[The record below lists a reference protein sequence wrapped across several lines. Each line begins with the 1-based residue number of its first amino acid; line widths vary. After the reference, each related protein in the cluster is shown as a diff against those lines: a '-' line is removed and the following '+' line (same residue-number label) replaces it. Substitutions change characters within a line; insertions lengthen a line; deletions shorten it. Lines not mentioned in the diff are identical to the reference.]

1 MQVAIQYYVACN
13 MQSLFGVDVLLRSD
27 SSVSYENN
35 SNKPA
40 EDEIRLRKILDNVQC
55 GVLVVDPLSCRIVD
69 ANKTA
74 LDMMGVGR
82 REAIG
87 CSCQRFLCRSFQGEC
102 PVVYLGHCFDRSEDA
117 LLSVEGEL
125 RTVIRTA
132 VPINLD
138 DSNYL
143 LETFTD
149 VTQLRQAEAALSLFD
164 AAIHSTTEGILV
176 TDLDG
181 RVESFNT
188 TFAEMWS
195 IPSSILQAGD
205 YNASMPYIL
214 DQLEFP
220 QTFLEKFEKVKSNPD
235 NPEYQIVRLTDG
247 RIFEW
252 TAKSQRA
259 DGRTIGSVFSMK
271 DVTERESAKLE
282 LNDAKEAAETAN
294 RAKGEF
300 LANMTSEIRT
310 PLLGIIGTT
319 ELVLD
324 TRLSSEQ
331 RSYME
336 AIKSSSDSLLWV
348 INDLLDFSKIE
359 ARKMELDAIV
369 YDLREKIQELC
380 SAISA
385 QAKKKKL
392 RFSCVISDDVP
403 QFLIGDP
410 MRLGQVIANLL
421 ANAVKFTDKGSVKL
435 FVETESRSE
444 YEVGL
449 IVRVTDTGIGIPE
462 DKRARIFESFEQVDV
477 ANSRRYGGTGLG
489 LAISSRLIEMMG
501 GRMWVES
508 EMGIGS
514 TFCFNI
520 SPRIPADCSRDSV
533 VNGVLCGD
541 SEESNG
547 SLVDLSSTDAP
558 GLRVL
563 VAESG
568 LVNRKLAEKVL
579 QKSGNVVTV
588 VGNGEALLDALDS
601 SNYDIVLLDVE
612 MAGLDGFQLTDQI
625 RKHESFS
632 GIHIPVIG
640 MTNRTMKIDKDKYL
654 QAGMDGYISKPIRSE
669 ELIALI
675 KKVVR
680 AESGSRLEASS
691 VVNLGELMN
700 YVGGDSGLLNEII
713 DLFLSVYENT
723 IQDMQVALEASDM
736 QALTRLAHR
745 MKGSVGSF
753 AAHQAYETYSALE
766 RICISGDIYG
776 ASAALNTAETETWR
790 LVNYLY
796 SLRSEDAA

>member
-1 MQVAIQYYVACN
+1 M
-13 MQSLFGVDVLLRSD
+13 LRSD
-27 SSVSYENN
+27 KSVSYINN
-35 SNKPA
+35 GEKSA
-40 EDEIRLRKILDNVQC
+40 EDETRLRKILDNVQC

-82 REAIG
+82 KEAVG

-102 PVVYLGHCFDRSEDA
+102 PVVYLGHCYEHSEDA

-125 RTVIRTA
+125 RTIVRTA
-132 VPINLD
+132 VPIVLD
-138 DSNYL
+138 DTNYL

-181 RVESFNT
+181 RVESFNA
-188 TFAEMWS
+188 TFAEMWN
-195 IPSSILQAGD
+195 IPSSILQTGD
-205 YNASMPYIL
+205 YNASMAYIL

-220 QTFLEKFEKVKSNPD
+220 QTFLEKFEKVKNNPD
-235 NPEYQIVRLTDG
+235 TPEYQLARLIDG

-252 TAKSQRA
+252 TARPQRV
-259 DGRTIGSVFSMK
+259 DERTIGSVFSMK

-282 LNDAKEAAETAN
+282 LSDAKEAAEIAN
-294 RAKGEF
+294 KAKGEF

-369 YDLREKIQELC
+369 YDLREKIQE
-380 SAISA
+380 ISTTIGM

-392 RFSCVISDDVP
+392 RFSCNISDDVP
-403 QFLIGDP
+403 QLLVGDP
-410 MRLGQVIANLL
+410 MRMGQIIANLL

-435 FVETESRSE
+435 SVGTESRSE

-449 IVRVTDTGIGIPE
+449 IFSVTDTGIGIPE
-462 DKRARIFESFEQVDV
+462 DKRLRIFESFEQVDV

-489 LAISSRLIEMMG
+489 LAISSRLVELMG

-508 EMGIGS
+508 EAGTGS

-520 SPRIPADCSRDSV
+520 SSRIPADCARDTI
-533 VNGVLCGD
+533 VNGVFNGD
-541 SEESNG
+541 PDESNG
-547 SLVDLSSTDAP
+547 SMVDMIFADSP

-568 LVNRKLAEKVL
+568 VVNRKLAEKVL
-579 QKSGNVVTV
+579 QKSGNKVTV
-588 VGNGEALLDALDS
+588 VDNGQSALDALNN
-601 SNYDIVLLDVE
+601 NYYDVVLLDVE
-612 MAGLDGFQLTDQI
+612 MSGIDGFEITAQI
-625 RKHESFS
+625 RKNEA
-632 GIHIPVIG
+632 GIGRHIPVIA
-640 MTNRTMKIDKDKYL
+640 MTTRAMKDDKEKCL
-654 QAGMDGYISKPIRSE
+654 QAGMDGYITKPIRSE
-669 ELIALI
+669 ELIALV
-675 KKVVR
+675 KKAVK
-680 AESGSRLEASS
+680 AECGSPQEEIS
-691 VVNLGELMN
+691 VVCLGELMN
-700 YVGGDSGLLNEII
+700 YVGGDNSLLNEII
-713 DLFLSVYENT
+713 DIFLSEYEIN
-723 IQDMQVALEASDM
+723 IRNMQNALEASDLGT
-736 QALTRLAHR
+736 LTRYAHR

-753 AAHQAYETYSALE
+753 AAHQAYEAYSVLE
-766 RICISGDIYG
+766 RICISGDIHG
-776 ASAALNTAETETWR
+776 ASSALRAAETETWR

>member
-1 MQVAIQYYVACN
+1 LITSNIQ
-13 MQSLFGVDVLLRSD
+13 SSFGVDVLLRSD
-27 SSVSYENN
+27 KSVSYINN
-35 SNKPA
+35 GEKSA
-40 EDEIRLRKILDNVQC
+40 EDETRLRKILDNVQC

-82 REAIG
+82 KEAVG

-102 PVVYLGHCFDRSEDA
+102 PVVYLGHCYEHSEDA

-125 RTVIRTA
+125 RTIVRTA
-132 VPINLD
+132 VPIVLD
-138 DSNYL
+138 DTNYL

-176 TDLDG
+176 TDIDG
-181 RVESFNT
+181 RVESFNA
-188 TFAEMWS
+188 TFAEMWN
-195 IPSSILQAGD
+195 IPSSILQTGD
-205 YNASMPYIL
+205 YNASMAYIL

-220 QTFLEKFEKVKSNPD
+220 HTFLEKFEKVKNNPD
-235 NPEYQIVRLTDG
+235 TPEYQLAQLIDG
-247 RIFEW
+247 RVFEW
-252 TAKSQRA
+252 TARPQRV
-259 DGRTIGSVFSMK
+259 DERTIGSVFSMK

-282 LNDAKEAAETAN
+282 LSDAKEAAEIAN
-294 RAKGEF
+294 KAKGEF

-324 TRLSSEQ
+324 TRLSAEQ

-369 YDLREKIQELC
+369 YDLREKIQE
-380 SAISA
+380 ISTTIGM

-392 RFSCVISDDVP
+392 RFSCNISDDVP
-403 QFLIGDP
+403 QLLVGDP
-410 MRLGQVIANLL
+410 MRMGQIIANLL

-435 FVETESRSE
+435 SVGTESRSE

-449 IVRVTDTGIGIPE
+449 IFSVTDTGIGIPE
-462 DKRARIFESFEQVDV
+462 DKRLRIFESFEQVDV

-489 LAISSRLIEMMG
+489 LAISSRLVELMG

-508 EMGIGS
+508 EAGTGS

-520 SPRIPADCSRDSV
+520 SSRIPADCARDAI
-533 VNGVLCGD
+533 VNGVLNGD
-541 SEESNG
+541 PDDSNG
-547 SLVDLSSTDAP
+547 SMVDMIFADSP

-568 LVNRKLAEKVL
+568 VVNRKLAEKVL
-579 QKSGNVVTV
+579 QKSGNRVTV
-588 VGNGEALLDALDS
+588 VDNGEAALEALNN
-601 SNYDIVLLDVE
+601 NYYDVVLLDVE
-612 MAGLDGFQLTDQI
+612 MSGIDGFEITAQI
-625 RKHESFS
+625 RKNEAAI
-632 GIHIPVIG
+632 GRHIPVIA
-640 MTNRTMKIDKDKYL
+640 MTNRAKNDDKERCL
-654 QAGMDGYISKPIRSE
+654 QAGMDGYITKPIRSE
-669 ELIALI
+669 ELIALV
-675 KKVVR
+675 KKAVK
-680 AESGSRLEASS
+680 AESGSPQEGTS
-691 VVNLGELMN
+691 VVCLGELMN
-700 YVGGDSGLLNEII
+700 YVGGDNGLLNEII
-713 DLFLSVYENT
+713 DIFLNEYENN
-723 IQDMQVALEASDM
+723 IRNMQLALEASDLGT
-736 QALTRLAHR
+736 LTRFAHR

-753 AAHQAYETYSALE
+753 AAHQAYEAYSVLE
-766 RICISGDIYG
+766 RICISGDIHG
-776 ASAALNTAETETWR
+776 ASSALRAAETETWR